1 VQTIASTRLAVPHC
15 GHGRVAMSA
24 RTLYSPSRISRS
36 LPVVTQSM
44 TSLVRQIGNGWLRKS
59 DWKIVM

>member
-1 VQTIASTRLAVPHC
+1 
-15 GHGRVAMSA
+15 MSA